1 MELKQGHVLDKKSA
15 EALFLLVFPL
25 AERNL
30 FVALKQE
37 RFRDKTGKDHDAV
50 KHIIRRMVAFID
62 HMHKKGVLHADLKP
76 LNIMRMDGQWL
87 AIDLDVVCEIG
98 KDPVGSKSSSVYI
111 PPEAINVD
119 TKKDIA
125 AVKSEKHRAD
135 NGLDYDLLIAHVSFD
150 IWSLGVIMYQ
160 LLNNEVLPLFQAG
173 QDDNL
178 LSDKTRPDNLFVLAD
193 WPDEVK
199 DRKLSII
206 EDPVARSLL
215 SLMLVKDPSKRYNL
229 EQISAHLFLSG
240 AKGVAFPV
248 RVPSKYHVS
257 SPTESGATRTPPA
270 RLLYEELASRGVRV
284 CLVGRRVS
292 EGRRALGGGLLS
304 GPRLQRGRCSC
315 ASSPRK
321 RSATSRSWRKA
332 PLPCDMTTYS

>member
-1 MELKQGHVLDKKSA
+1 M
-15 EALFLLVFPL
+15 
-25 AERNL
+25 
-30 FVALKQE
+30 KQE

-76 LNIMRMDGQWL
+76 LNITRMDGQWL
-87 AIDLDVVCEIG
+87 AIDLDAVCEIG

-111 PPEAINVD
+111 PSEAIYVD
-119 TKKDIA
+119 TEKDIA

-150 IWSLGVIMYQ
+150 IWSLGVIIYQ
-160 LLNNEVLPLFQAG
+160 LLNTEVLPLFQAG

-206 EDPVARSLL
+206 EDPVARNLL

-229 EQISAHLFLSG
+229 EQISAHPF
-240 AKGVAFPV
+240 
-248 RVPSKYHVS
+248 
-257 SPTESGATRTPPA
+257 
-270 RLLYEELASRGVRV
+270 
-284 CLVGRRVS
+284 
-292 EGRRALGGGLLS
+292 
-304 GPRLQRGRCSC
+304 
-315 ASSPRK
+315 
-321 RSATSRSWRKA
+321 
-332 PLPCDMTTYS
+332 